1 MANSSKDEEVNVM
14 DPLFTVASSPS
25 ADHHEELFQT
35 ENKGAMRSRVRVK
48 KKRER
53 NMAFPS

>member
-1 MANSSKDEEVNVM
+1 MATSSKDEEVNVM

-35 ENKGAMRSRVRVK
+35 ENKGAMRSRVRVQTEKGK
-48 KKRER
+48 KHGI
-53 NMAFPS
+53 P